1 MLLGDILSD
10 RYREKMAL
18 ANPISEGLHLND
30 FEELHLIHELLQR
43 VSPTLTKGLEV
54 LNLLNIN
61 ID

>member
-1 MLLGDILSD
+1 
-10 RYREKMAL
+10 MAL

-54 LNLLNIN
+54 LNLLNVN
-61 ID
+61 VD